1 MKSNTRTILVTGAAG
16 ALARRV
22 VSLLGANHHVI
33 AVDFRRQVDCPEAT
47 ASYSLDVHARGFEE
61 IFRRHDIDTVI
72 HIGRV
77 FGHEQSRQN
86 RYNAN
91 VLGSKRLFE
100 LSRKHGVR
108 QVMVH
113 STYFVYGA
121 ARFNPALMD
130 EDTPLKASE
139 VSHDLV
145 DAVELENLTQIYLR
159 KYPELNI
166 TLLRPCNILGP
177 GVRNSLSL
185 LLSRRLAPVLI
196 GYAPLMQFLHVD
208 DMAEALVRACEVNR
222 PGVYNVAPA
231 EWMTYPDAV
240 VQSGCRRLPLVLPG
254 RLPQLMGQV
263 LNRRAFLPPYLVN
276 YLKYPVVIDGT
287 LFRDTFDWRPKRTA
301 TEIFQ
306 TYRDAKRA

>member
-1 MKSNTRTILVTGAAG
+1 MSSTAKTILVTGAAG

-22 VSLLGANHHVI
+22 ISLLGAQHQVI
-33 AVDFRRQVDCPEAT
+33 AVDFRQQVNCPEAT
-47 ASYSLDVHARGFEE
+47 ASYQVDVHKRGFEE
-61 IFRRHDIDTVI
+61 VFRQHKIDSVI

-77 FGHEQSRQN
+77 FAHEQSRQH

-100 LSRKHGVR
+100 LSRKYQVR
-108 QVMVH
+108 QVLVH

-121 ARFNPALMD
+121 ARYNPALMD
-130 EDTPLKASE
+130 EDTPLKASS
-139 VSHDLV
+139 VTHDLV

-185 LLSRRLAPVLI
+185 LLSRAIAPVLV
-196 GYAPLMQFLHVD
+196 GYSPLMQFLHVD
-208 DMAEALVRACEVNR
+208 DMAEAIVKAQLGNQ

-231 EWMTYPDAV
+231 EWVPYQEAV
-240 VQSGCRRLPLVLPG
+240 VQSGCRRLPVVFPGSLP
-254 RLPQLMGQV
+254 RLISQR
-263 LNRRAFLPPYLVN
+263 LNRNALLPPYLVN
-276 YLKYPVVIDGT
+276 YLKYPVIIDGT
-287 LFRDTFDWRPKRTA
+287 LFRDAFDWRPVHSA
-301 TEIFQ
+301 AEIFKI
-306 TYRDAKRA
+306 YRSAKHD